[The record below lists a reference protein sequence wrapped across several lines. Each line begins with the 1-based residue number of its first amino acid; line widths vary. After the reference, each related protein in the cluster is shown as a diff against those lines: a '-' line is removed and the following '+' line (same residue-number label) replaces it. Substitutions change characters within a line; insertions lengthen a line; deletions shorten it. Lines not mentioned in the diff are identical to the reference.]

1 MLVFEFKVTVSGLAV
16 DPLDHPLK
24 LYPEVAVAVKLTC
37 VPLANVP
44 PPVTDP
50 PSPALAV
57 KVYCLTICVGGVL
70 GACESSLAHVS
81 KRVRDRNVNSLL
93 MFKFSNFMNK

>member
-1 MLVFEFKVTVSGLAV
+1 MLVFEFNVTVSGLAV

-24 LYPEVAVAVKLTC
+24 LYPELGVAVKLTC

-57 KVYCLTICVGGVL
+57 KAYCITICVGGKF
-70 GACESSLAHVS
+70 GA
-81 KRVRDRNVNSLL
+81 
-93 MFKFSNFMNK
+93 

>member
-1 MLVFEFKVTVSGLAV
+1 MLVFEFNVTVSGLAV

-24 LYPEVAVAVKLTC
+24 LYPEVGVAVKLTC

-57 KVYCLTICVGGVL
+57 KAYCLTICVGGVF
-70 GACESSLAHVS
+70 GA
-81 KRVRDRNVNSLL
+81 
-93 MFKFSNFMNK
+93 

>member
-1 MLVFEFKVTVSGLAV
+1 MLEFKVTVSGLTV
-16 DPLDHPLK
+16 DPVDHPLK
-24 LYPEVAVAVKLTC
+24 LYPEIGVAVRLTW

-50 PSPALAV
+50 PSPAEAV

-70 GACESSLAHVS
+70 GAWESSFAQVKTNNKLIYIGS
-81 KRVRDRNVNSLL
+81 FL
-93 MFKFSNFMNK
+93 MG

>member
-1 MLVFEFKVTVSGLAV
+1 MVVLEFKVTVSGLVV

-24 LYPEVAVAVKLTC
+24 LYPELGVAVKLTC

-50 PSPALAV
+50 PSPAEQL
-57 KVYCLTICVGGVL
+57 
-70 GACESSLAHVS
+70 
-81 KRVRDRNVNSLL
+81 KRIA
-93 MFKFSNFMNK
+93 

>member
-1 MLVFEFKVTVSGLAV
+1 LTITWKLAVMLVFEFNVTVSGLAV

-24 LYPEVAVAVKLTC
+24 LYPEVGVAVKLTC

-57 KVYCLTICVGGVL
+57 KAYCLTICVGGSLVP
-70 GACESSLAHVS
+70 ESPP
-81 KRVRDRNVNSLL
+81 
-93 MFKFSNFMNK
+93 

>member
-1 MLVFEFKVTVSGLAV
+1 MLVLEFKVTVSGLAV

-24 LYPEVAVAVKLTC
+24 LYPEVGVAVKLTC

-57 KVYCLTICVGGVL
+57 KAYCITICVGGKF
-70 GACESSLAHVS
+70 GA
-81 KRVRDRNVNSLL
+81 
-93 MFKFSNFMNK
+93 